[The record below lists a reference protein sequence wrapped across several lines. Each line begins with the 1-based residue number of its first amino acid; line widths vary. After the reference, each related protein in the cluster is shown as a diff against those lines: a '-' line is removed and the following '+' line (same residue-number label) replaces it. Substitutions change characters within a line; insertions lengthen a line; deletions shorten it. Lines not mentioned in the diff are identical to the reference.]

1 MRTTAR
7 EDASAGREPLIP
19 PADQPR
25 SDIQETAFASSSSAD
40 LTRLEPDAIPHGASR
55 NGSETPRRA
64 GYGSTLP
71 SATPTTS
78 TTPKKPTAPS
88 RAIAPDILRGL
99 LMVIMALD
107 HNAMTLHSWPHGTAV
122 DGERD
127 AAPVDEW
134 NRPFAR
140 VVRTLTHLCAPGFTF
155 LLGMGVAYFS
165 RSRTNMGWPASKM
178 VRHFV
183 VRAVVLTA
191 VMEVMGFA
199 LLLGELWFFNIVLF
213 ALAVDYLLV
222 GLLWVAL
229 TSTEKRLATLL
240 LHVLPERKTDDSTEP
255 LLADREGQEDIAP
268 DRAIM
273 RAADISWHLHNLV
286 LASLAIVTIWWN
298 IWLSPTHGH
307 CGVPPSFEPP
317 SSLLVRIWFYSLSTR
332 RVISGFPPLAWLSFA
347 IVGLLYGRI
356 VLSRPWA
363 PSTVNRA
370 NALTGLGF
378 AAIFVATRLLRV
390 GNLSEDCLHM
400 PEHVAQPAGANPYL
414 ASVASFFYL
423 VKYPPDVA
431 FWSFT
436 LSVNFALLA
445 FFGALP
451 PRFAK
456 RTFHVLLVF
465 GTSALFF
472 YVVHMFLLFGLGA
485 LWIKAV
491 GHRLETKDP
500 FTNQPG
506 GIGVDQIWAFL
517 ANWAMVLAI
526 LYPLCRWYGRFKKTK
541 GVDSIWRF
549 F

>member
-1 MRTTAR
+1 MGTTAR
-7 EDASAGREPLIP
+7 TDVRAGREPLTP
-19 PADQPR
+19 LADQAG

-40 LTRLEPDAIPHGASR
+40 LTLLEPDAIPHGASR
-55 NGSETPRRA
+55 NSSETPGRA

-71 SATPTTS
+71 SATP

-99 LMVIMALD
+99 LMAIMALD

-127 AAPVDEW
+127 SAPVGEW
-134 NRPFAR
+134 NRPFAM

-199 LLLGELWFFNIVLF
+199 LMLGEIWFFNIVLF
-213 ALAVDYLLV
+213 ALAIDYLLV

-286 LASLAIVTIWWN
+286 LASLAIVAIWWN
-298 IWLSPTHGH
+298 IWLSPTHGY

-317 SSLLVRIWFYSLSTR
+317 SSLLVRIWFYSLSSR
-332 RVISGFPPLAWLSFA
+332 RLISGFPPLAWLSFA

-363 PSTVNRA
+363 TSTVNRA

-378 AAIFVATRLLRV
+378 AVIFVATRLLRV

-436 LSVNFALLA
+436 LSVNFVLLA

-541 GVDSIWRF
+541 GVDSLWRF